1 MQTATNVFALPFT
14 LVIVLMAW
22 VLWRAMSA
30 DRREEVKRERE
41 LRRKLRELVA
51 K

>member
-1 MQTATNVFALPFT
+1 MQTATIVFALPFT
-14 LVIVLMAW
+14 LVIVLMVW

-30 DRREEVKRERE
+30 ERREEVKRERG